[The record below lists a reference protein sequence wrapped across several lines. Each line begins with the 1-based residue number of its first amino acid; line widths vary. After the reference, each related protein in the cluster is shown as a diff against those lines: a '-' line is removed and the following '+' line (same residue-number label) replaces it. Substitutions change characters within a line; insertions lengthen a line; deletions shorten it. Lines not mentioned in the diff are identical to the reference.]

1 MMVIMLCSPAPSNS
15 PVMLETYQ
23 GEAVEKHEGTWST
36 NQDGVAS
43 AKISKVAFDDKGK
56 ESSEEK
62 TKRFETVDAA
72 SKRPLVMALPNLIRE
87 TSHCIHLKSKNSI
100 DVKHDG
106 NVILL
111 VPRDGGEAME
121 KHEDTWSINQDDV
134 VSAKISKVA
143 FKDNGKES
151 LEERTKRFEPILAA
165 SKRSLVMALP
175 SLIHETSHCIHLE
188 SKNSI
193 DVKHDGNVM
202 LSVPHDDVLKKIN
215 VQKRPADD
223 LNSEF
228 SAVGE
233 KRRKKITSSIVE
245 KPSTSEKSAHLSG
258 KVDVSDSKFLRVCR
272 RLLYELKGIALDPF
286 HGVKIK
292 IHSIVI
298 KFFLR
303 FRSLAC
309 QKSLLLSPPTKN
321 EAPEVRATKSPSDD
335 HASASPRMKPVKHIV
350 QTDNPSKAA
359 RKRAATDRQEEI
371 DAKRLKKMKAL
382 KASDA
387 EKKAATQPPP
397 KVVKPGSSGK
407 VERPAKRFEPAE
419 LTIKFPPMTSLPSVA
434 ELKARFARFGPIHQ
448 SSLRVSSKTSTCRV
462 VFFRKI
468 DAQAARKFAVANHS
482 LFGNAGVR
490 YFLKELELSSP
501 NISEVAEASED
512 ISANKA
518 QHINDP
524 AVVQQPLPQPMI
536 HLKSILK
543 KKSNRDV
550 LGQGTR
556 KRTQRV
562 KFMLAGEESTLG
574 NRNNSNSDDGSASA
588 HSGVAMDFN
597 TKNFQEVISQP
608 SLSILPFHTQSAK
621 PTQHNLHNFEMAPIN
636 TPNFTSTGASTTTT
650 TVDISQQMMVLLTRC
665 HGVVTNLT
673 GSGYKPYHPL

>member
-1 MMVIMLCSPAPSNS
+1 MVIMLCSPAPSNS
-15 PVMLETYQ
+15 PVMVEKHQ
-23 GEAVEKHEGTWST
+23 GEAVEKHEDIWST

-62 TKRFETVDAA
+62 TKRFEPVDAA
-72 SKRPLVMALPNLIRE
+72 SKRSLVMALPSLIHE
-87 TSHCIHLKSKNSI
+87 TSHCIHLESKTSI

-111 VPRDGGEAME
+111 VPRDGGEPME
-121 KHEDTWSINQDDV
+121 KHEDTWSINQDGV
-134 VSAKISKVA
+134 ASAIISKVA
-143 FKDNGKES
+143 FKDKGKES
-151 LEERTKRFEPILAA
+151 LEERSKRFEPIVAA

-228 SAVGE
+228 SAVGG

-245 KPSTSEKSAHLSG
+245 KPSTSEKSAHPSG
-258 KVDVSDSKFLRVCR
+258 KVDISASKFLRVCR
-272 RLLYELKGIALDPF
+272 RLLYELKGIALGPF
-286 HGVKIK
+286 HGVKRK

-303 FRSLAC
+303 FRSLAY
-309 QKSLLLSPPTKN
+309 QKSLLLPPPTKN

-335 HASASPRMKPVKHIV
+335 HASASPCMKPVKHIV

-371 DAKRLKKMKAL
+371 NAKRLKKMKAL
-382 KASDA
+382 KASDT

-397 KVVKPGSSGK
+397 KVVKPGSTGK
-407 VERPAKRFEPAE
+407 VERPAKRFLPTE
-419 LTIKFPPMTSLPSVA
+419 LAIKFPPMASLPSVA
-434 ELKARFARFGPIHQ
+434 ELKTRFARFGRIHQ

-468 DAQAARKFAVANHS
+468 DAQAAHKFALANQS

-490 YFLKELELSSP
+490 YFLKELDLFSP
-501 NISEVAEASED
+501 NISEVAKASED
-512 ISANKA
+512 ISSNKT
-518 QHINDP
+518 QHIKDP

-543 KKSNRDV
+543 RKSNRDV
-550 LGQGTR
+550 LGEGTS
-556 KRTQRV
+556 KRTRV
-562 KFMLAGEESTLG
+562 KFMLAGEESSKG
-574 NRNNSNSDDGSASA
+574 YRNNSNSDDGSA
-588 HSGVAMDFN
+588 HSSVAVDFN

-608 SLSILPFHTQSAK
+608 SLPILPFHTQSAK
-621 PTQHNLHNFEMAPIN
+621 TTQHKLHNFEMVPTN
-636 TPNFTSTGASTTTT
+636 TPNFTNTGVSTSTT
-650 TVDISQQMMVLLTRC
+650 TVDISQQMMGLLTRC

-673 GSGYKPYHPL
+673 GSGYVPYRPL